1 MQLQNCSG
9 LELKILRSVGEGGI
23 EKWQWRCAR
32 GEAGETERDTE
43 TDSHSNGAL
52 SKQNREQTAERS
64 RAAGWSRAVGHGDR
78 GRKRQRKKLGLV
90 GDMSKDFCPRGT
102 RFVCHGTIIKL
113 PRQGARKTAT
123 PSSSRPY
130 PHHSSVTPP
139 PAIRAQRTMH
149 SRSRGCRLSRPI
161 LVERNRPVG
170 RSRSSSAV

>member
-1 MQLQNCSG
+1 
-9 LELKILRSVGEGGI
+9 VGEGGI

-43 TDSHSNGAL
+43 TDSHSNGAR
-52 SKQNREQTAERS
+52 SEQRRAEQQS

-90 GDMSKDFCPRGT
+90 GDMSKIFALAA
-102 RFVCHGTIIKL
+102 HGLCVTVPSLNSLVRELGKPQHHHL
-113 PRQGARKTAT
+113 LAT
-123 PSSSRPY
+123 THT
-130 PHHSSVTPP
+130 HHSSVTPP
-139 PAIRAQRTMH
+139 PATRAQRAMH
-149 SRSRGCRLSRPI
+149 SRSRGCRLPRPI